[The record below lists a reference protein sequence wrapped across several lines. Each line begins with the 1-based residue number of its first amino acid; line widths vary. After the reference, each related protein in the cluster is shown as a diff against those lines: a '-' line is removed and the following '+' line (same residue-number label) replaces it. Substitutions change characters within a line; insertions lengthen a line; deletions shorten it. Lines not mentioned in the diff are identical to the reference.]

1 MAGLKVEVVC
11 AQAKCQHVVA
21 LVVDE
26 GASAGDAARAS
37 GLIPIHAVAD
47 GTPLRLGIYGKS
59 VSPDTVLRDGD
70 RVEIYRPL
78 KIDPKAA
85 RRAMAARKP
94 HRRG

>member
-1 MAGLKVEVVC
+1 MAGLKVEVVR
-11 AQAKCQHVVA
+11 AERTCQQVVE

-26 GASAGDAARAS
+26 GTSAVDAARAS
-37 GLIPIHAVAD
+37 GLIAIETIASENPV
-47 GTPLRLGIYGKS
+47 RLGIYGRN

-85 RRAMAARKP
+85 RRAVAAGKLKKP
-94 HRRG
+94 G